1 MRERPAVLRFDETSA
16 YDAALH
22 SWMARQPAP
31 LRTLAQHWFSVMRAC
46 GDDVRETWHDGHAN
60 ACVGDAPFA
69 YVGVFTAHVS
79 VGFFQG
85 ASLPDPHH
93 LLRGSGKRMRHVK
106 LVPGEFVDRA
116 ALEALIAA
124 AYHHMRHLLEVA

>member
-1 MRERPAVLRFDETSA
+1 VTERPAVLRFDEVSV

-22 SWMARQPAP
+22 SWMARQSAP
-31 LRTLAQHWFSVMRAC
+31 LRALAQHWFGVMRAC
-46 GDDVRETWHDGHAN
+46 GDEVRETWHDGNAN

-85 ASLPDPHH
+85 ASLPDPHG
-93 LLRGSGKRMRHVK
+93 LLRGTGKRMRHVT
-106 LVPGEFVDRA
+106 LVPGEAVDA
-116 ALEALIAA
+116 TALEALILA
-124 AYHHMRHLLEVA
+124 AYDHLRSTVTEA